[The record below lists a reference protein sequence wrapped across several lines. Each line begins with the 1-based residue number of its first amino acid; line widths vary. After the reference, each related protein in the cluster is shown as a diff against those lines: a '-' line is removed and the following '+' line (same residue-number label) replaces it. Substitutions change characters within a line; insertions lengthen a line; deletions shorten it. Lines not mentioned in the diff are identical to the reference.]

1 MATTARTTATMRA
14 TATMS
19 MALRE
24 FMNWIIEALTLMPLL
39 GRPASL

>member
-1 MATTARTTATMRA
+1 MARMTATTRA

-19 MALRE
+19 MALSE
-24 FMNWIIEALTLMPLL
+24 FMSWIIEALTLMPLL